1 MDIFLQ
7 VLQEFYNRA
16 IFKPFS
22 GTHFPMSELEHML
35 SFTTS
40 SFDKLMYKKVIYKKQ
55 APMFFQNHSLTLY
68 KVEIFCNSILR
79 EIIVIGLENGLE
91 KSRTA

>member
-1 MDIFLQ
+1 
-7 VLQEFYNRA
+7 
-16 IFKPFS
+16 
-22 GTHFPMSELEHML
+22 ML
-35 SFTTS
+35 
-40 SFDKLMYKKVIYKKQ
+40 
-55 APMFFQNHSLTLY
+55 FQNHSLTLY